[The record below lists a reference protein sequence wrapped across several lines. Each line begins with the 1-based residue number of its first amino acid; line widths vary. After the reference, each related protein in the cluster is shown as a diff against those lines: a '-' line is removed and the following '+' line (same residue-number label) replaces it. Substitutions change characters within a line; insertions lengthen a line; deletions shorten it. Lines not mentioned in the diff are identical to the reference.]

1 MFAINLL
8 QRESIKRDLKCGS
21 QTSSVKKR
29 KKKKSGWCFIYLVY
43 WLSQVFSNAN
53 QEKLFHPSTG
63 YMKWEQQAKQVIP
76 DVLLSRNA
84 FQFLLR
90 DPNVFLRQIYNL

>member
-1 MFAINLL
+1 MEVKPLVL
-8 QRESIKRDLKCGS
+8 
-21 QTSSVKKR
+21 KKR
-29 KKKKSGWCFIYLVY
+29 NKNNKKSGWCFIYLVY

-76 DVLLSRNA
+76 DILLSRNA

-90 DPNVFLRQIYNL
+90 DPKVFLSQIYNL